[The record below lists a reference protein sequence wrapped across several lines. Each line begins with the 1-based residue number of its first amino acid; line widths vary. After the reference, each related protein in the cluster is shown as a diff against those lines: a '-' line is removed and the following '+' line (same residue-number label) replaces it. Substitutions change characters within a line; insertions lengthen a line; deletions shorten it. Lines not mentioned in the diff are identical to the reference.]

1 MKCFDCGQD
10 GHIAPNCPN
19 GEIDVSGKPLW
30 CGVCDERTRLLG
42 LDEVHCCP
50 ACHPQR
56 NRMLKQHRKCPHCHM
71 TVHQWDN
78 EECGSHSS
86 PVAAERR
93 PDRERIDAI
102 IAANSG
108 GGK

>member
-1 MKCFDCGQD
+1 
-10 GHIAPNCPN
+10 
-19 GEIDVSGKPLW
+19 
-30 CGVCDERTRLLG
+30 
-42 LDEVHCCP
+42 
-50 ACHPQR
+50 
-56 NRMLKQHRKCPHCHM
+56 M

-93 PDRERIDAI
+93 PDREHLDAI

-108 GGK
+108 DGR